1 MPPPIQALSVRV
13 SHGIPPA
20 SSYAQYFSD
29 IIEHSLQPTVRPL
42 RIRGITLVTIPRFG
56 LGFAGQGVCPLFEV
70 WDVTAAAKK
79 RLLYTSERP
88 DTEPRCARTHTTHT
102 D

>member
-1 MPPPIQALSVRV
+1 MS
-13 SHGIPPA
+13 PA
-20 SSYAQYFSD
+20 NSYAQYFSD
-29 IIEHSLQPTVRPL
+29 IIEHSLQPAVRPL

-70 WDVTAAAKK
+70 WDVSTAAKK

-88 DTEPRCARTHTTHT
+88 DTEPRCAHPARTHLIGSHP
-102 D
+102 DPEFGVC